1 MIFGAMKRMLLRGWE
16 ATETPCN
23 AEATATATPRAVPSV
38 EEVVSGRFV
47 AVCRPLVEACQKLSW
62 LALWPRTSR
71 SFERGNMLRGA
82 DPPPLSCSGTGQ
94 QPPGGTAAGGLA
106 SIAAAHQ
113 PHSHQLAPAQPPLHQ
128 PSAIDHP
135 PRPWDPS
142 RHGSIPPVL
151 LSAPSGPAPVT
162 RPDARPWPAINPTC
176 PCVPPFKAPSPSASC
191 RSRVPFHCCCTGAK
205 AWHVPLLPPPPPVLP
220 PLPPCLSL
228 PTAQSQAP
236 GTNRNRPIR
245 TLPQPAHRRGVPH
258 NSQQTDLQCLH
269 PTAPQQRRQE
279 RHLFFSSPCPLPCT
293 TAATWLQP
301 RCVPPPPSTR
311 DPRST
316 TTTTDTATTGRPTDA
331 DRAALPSPSRPG
343 GRAPLPSL
351 VPQISL
357 HVHRGSPAG
366 GISSQYGIAS
376 ARPSVGEPGPS
387 WHPWHPCHEQEAA
400 FQLSHPTTAVW
411 RIPRRPRQSPPTG
424 VSILSCLGFCPLFQG
439 DGSPSALLL
448 LSCPRRNDEANNYPS
463 R

>member
-1 MIFGAMKRMLLRGWE
+1 MRGWE

-82 DPPPLSCSGTGQ
+82 DPPPLSCSGTGH

-128 PSAIDHP
+128 PSAINHP

-176 PCVPPFKAPSPSASC
+176 PCVAPFKAPSPSASC
-191 RSRVPFHCCCTGAK
+191 RSRVPFHCCCTWAK
-205 AWHVPLLPPPPPVLP
+205 AWHVPLLPPPSPCPASP
-220 PLPPCLSL
+220 SPLPLSSHCSIPGARDKPKSPNPHAPSASA
-228 PTAQSQAP
+228 PTGGPSQLATDGSAVP
-236 GTNRNRPIR
+236 ASHSTSAEAAR
-245 TLPQPAHRRGVPH
+245 TP
-258 NSQQTDLQCLH
+258 S
-269 PTAPQQRRQE
+269 
-279 RHLFFSSPCPLPCT
+279 FFPSPCPLPCT

-301 RCVPPPPSTR
+301 CCVPPPPSTR

>member
-1 MIFGAMKRMLLRGWE
+1 
-16 ATETPCN
+16 
-23 AEATATATPRAVPSV
+23 
-38 EEVVSGRFV
+38 
-47 AVCRPLVEACQKLSW
+47 
-62 LALWPRTSR
+62 
-71 SFERGNMLRGA
+71 MLRGA
-82 DPPPLSCSGTGQ
+82 DPPPLSCSGTGH

-128 PSAIDHP
+128 PSAINHP

-176 PCVPPFKAPSPSASC
+176 PCVAPFKAPSPSASC
-191 RSRVPFHCCCTGAK
+191 RSRVPFHCCCTWAK

-279 RHLFFSSPCPLPCT
+279 RHLFFPLLAPFLVPPRPHGSNL
-293 TAATWLQP
+293 AACLLLLRP
-301 RCVPPPPSTR
+301 AILVAPPPPPTQQR
-311 DPRST
+311 PAD
-316 TTTTDTATTGRPTDA
+316 RPTQTE
-331 DRAALPSPSRPG
+331 LPYPPRPVLAVAPPFPPSYPKFRFMSTVV
-343 GRAPLPSL
+343 RLP
-351 VPQISL
+351 
-357 HVHRGSPAG
+357 
-366 GISSQYGIAS
+366 
-376 ARPSVGEPGPS
+376 
-387 WHPWHPCHEQEAA
+387 
-400 FQLSHPTTAVW
+400 
-411 RIPRRPRQSPPTG
+411 G
-424 VSILSCLGFCPLFQG
+424 VS
-439 DGSPSALLL
+439 
-448 LSCPRRNDEANNYPS
+448 RVNTE
-463 R
+463 